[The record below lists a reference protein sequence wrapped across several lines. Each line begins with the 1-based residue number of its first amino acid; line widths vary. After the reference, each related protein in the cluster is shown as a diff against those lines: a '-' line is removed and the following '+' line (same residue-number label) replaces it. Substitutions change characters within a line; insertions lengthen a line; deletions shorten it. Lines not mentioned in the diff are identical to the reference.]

1 MQITEPPNS
10 STRQAWR
17 AENSVD
23 DISPGT
29 FGVLAACLLY
39 AALWI
44 VATPYF
50 GLNHDAQGYAASGL
64 IHLQAQPLSGDLFFR
79 FRSQDEFSIFPALYG
94 WFIGWLGLEHAAA
107 GLCALMQLA
116 WFAVAGLLA
125 STLLG
130 PRLGLLALGL
140 LVALPQPYGGQRVF
154 HLVEPFMTARLPAEV
169 VSLLAVLLF
178 IKGQRAWSVAA
189 CVFAM
194 LLHPLMAFPAVLL
207 VAFMQVWAWVPRKGT
222 MAVTAGIISVVAVGG
237 AVVLGGDAPVMG
249 GQWLAVTKIRS
260 GFLFLDGWQPEDWN
274 HTLQS
279 LMTLLLATRVLAGT
293 QAARLATAAFWLGVA
308 GLLLTALIS
317 YVLPLNVLVQG
328 QPWRWLW
335 PARIVATIALPAV
348 LIVLWR
354 GSTVERAVSLF
365 LAAGSLLFINRL
377 NASLVSQLSPAM
389 LIAASGG
396 LWLARNRIDARSGT
410 LLVRAGAAVLAAVM
424 LAATLRTAGA
434 VGLATSGGRNPGW
447 LDSVRAIGSSVVPVA
462 LGAFTAWVLCTRSTG
477 TLQRGLLAAA
487 GCIALALLGPPA
499 LAQWRAERFPESARA
514 AFDSWR
520 ILVPE
525 QAEVLWLPDQL
536 QETWF
541 LLNRRSYLS
550 RSQSGGVVY
559 SPELTSEIVRR
570 AMVLAPIVDRGYWIL
585 EPGSLNAKPK
595 PLSAE
600 ALMAVC
606 EDPELGFVVSDDNI
620 GRGVARMTFPTTGV
634 PMVLYD
640 CADFRGGGGR

>member
-1 MQITEPPNS
+1 
-10 STRQAWR
+10 
-17 AENSVD
+17 
-23 DISPGT
+23 
-29 FGVLAACLLY
+29 
-39 AALWI
+39 
-44 VATPYF
+44 
-50 GLNHDAQGYAASGL
+50 
-64 IHLQAQPLSGDLFFR
+64 
-79 FRSQDEFSIFPALYG
+79 
-94 WFIGWLGLEHAAA
+94 
-107 GLCALMQLA
+107 
-116 WFAVAGLLA
+116 
-125 STLLG
+125 
-130 PRLGLLALGL
+130 
-140 LVALPQPYGGQRVF
+140 
-154 HLVEPFMTARLPAEV
+154 
-169 VSLLAVLLF
+169 
-178 IKGQRAWSVAA
+178 
-189 CVFAM
+189 
-194 LLHPLMAFPAVLL
+194 
-207 VAFMQVWAWVPRKGT
+207 
-222 MAVTAGIISVVAVGG
+222 
-237 AVVLGGDAPVMG
+237 
-249 GQWLAVTKIRS
+249 
-260 GFLFLDGWQPEDWN
+260 
-274 HTLQS
+274 
-279 LMTLLLATRVLAGT
+279 MTLLLATRVLAGT